1 MGESRDINEL
11 HPAVA
16 RGARELIARMNAAG
30 FSAVGISSTYRS
42 VERQNE
48 LFAQGRT
55 APGAIV
61 TNARGGQSMHNFRL
75 AFDIFQNIRGQEWNN
90 PQFFATGGRIWQEMG
105 GEWGGS
111 WAVLVDRPHMEY
123 TGGLTLAQ
131 LQRGIVLP
139 QDHKMPWESVD
150 NINDV
155 NNVEEE
161 IEMRFNKVEELPDW
175 AQDTIKKLIHEGHL
189 KGTGADLD
197 LSLDMLR
204 ILVIN
209 DRAGA
214 FG

>member
-1 MGESRDINEL
+1 MSDSRDINDL
-11 HPAVA
+11 HPTLA

-42 VERQNE
+42 IERQNE

-55 APGAIV
+55 TPGPIV
-61 TNARGGQSMHNFRL
+61 TNARGGQSLHNFRL
-75 AFDIFQNIRGQEWNN
+75 AFDIFQNIRGQEWSN
-90 PQFFATGGRIWQEMG
+90 PRFFETGGRIWQEMG

-111 WAVLVDRPHMEY
+111 WTTFVDRVHMQY
-123 TGGLTLAQ
+123 MGTLTLAQ

-139 QDHKMPWESVD
+139 QDHRMPWEKVS
-150 NINDV
+150 NSSNE
-155 NNVEEE
+155 EEE

-175 AQDTIKKLIHEGHL
+175 ALDTVEKLIREGHL
-189 KGTGADLD
+189 KGTGINLD

-204 ILVIN
+204 LLVIN